1 MELGKLKQAKFPAIT
16 AWISIGNGL
25 FILLLF
31 NINMLTN
38 YSMELLNYFIIF
50 IGIGFIFA
58 WPAIF
63 SKNTRFLGLWG
74 LGISLFLCLFISV
87 TIFLGWL
94 INPFP

>member
-16 AWISIGNGL
+16 AWISILSGL
-25 FILLLF
+25 FTLLLF
-31 NINMLTN
+31 NIEMLTN
-38 YSMELLNYFIIF
+38 YSMVLFDYYNIF

-74 LGISLFLCLFISV
+74 LGLSLFLFLFISV
-87 TIFLGWL
+87 MFILGWM
-94 INPFP
+94 IIPFP

>member
-1 MELGKLKQAKFPAIT
+1 MELGKLKQPKFPAVS
-16 AWISIGNGL
+16 AWISIASGM

-38 YSMELLNYFIIF
+38 YSMALLDSFIIF
-50 IGIGFIFA
+50 IGIGFVFA

-63 SKNTRFLGLWG
+63 SKSTRFLGLWG
-74 LGISLFLCLFISV
+74 LGISVFLFIFTV
-87 TIFLGWL
+87 TIIFIGWL

>member
-1 MELGKLKQAKFPAIT
+1 MELGKLKQSKFPAIT
-16 AWISIGNGL
+16 GWISIFSGL

-38 YSMELLNYFIIF
+38 YSMVLLDYFIIF

-74 LGISLFLCLFISV
+74 LGLSLFLLIFIFV
-87 TIFLGWL
+87 IFILGWM
-94 INPFP
+94 IVPFP